1 MNNSNRSF
9 KSWRLKQRPSGEIE
23 STDLELVDDIIP
35 EIRDNEILVRTIYFS
50 LDHVAFFSI
59 DVAAEGETCDPLQ
72 AFRRCKMPRPGIEPG
87 TSRSSV

>member
-35 EIRDNEILVRTIYFS
+35 EINDNEILVKTIYFS
-50 LDHVAFFSI
+50 VMQSIFSGRMSWQTELSWKKI
-59 DVAAEGETCDPLQ
+59 KSLKT
-72 AFRRCKMPRPGIEPG
+72 KK
-87 TSRSSV
+87 